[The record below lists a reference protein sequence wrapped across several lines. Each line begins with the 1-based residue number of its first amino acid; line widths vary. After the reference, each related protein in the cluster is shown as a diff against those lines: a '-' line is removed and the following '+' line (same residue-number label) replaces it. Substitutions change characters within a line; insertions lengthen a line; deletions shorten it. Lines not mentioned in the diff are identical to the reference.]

1 MNDSILW
8 KIEDNIGHLILN
20 DLPSNKMSINFF
32 NHLKYLVTA
41 EIPHSSIKAL
51 VIYGNGRHF
60 SSGADINDLLSIINR
75 ETKLKKNGEIKKYSQ
90 FLLKNNKSFLFFE
103 NLNIPVIAA
112 VRGVCL
118 GSALELVLF
127 CHIRLA
133 ADNSLFGLPET
144 SFNLMPGLGGAQK
157 IFKYAGTSKALEL
170 TLKGSNFSADE
181 ALEWNI
187 IDKIIPKNEIIEKAL
202 TLAKSIPENYI
213 KEKAKLYIEKYL

>member
-20 DLPSNKMSINFF
+20 DPPSNKMSIGFF
-32 NHLKYLVTA
+32 NRLKYLITH
-41 EIPHSSIKAL
+41 EIPHSSIKAII
-51 VIYGNGRHF
+51 VYGNGRHF
-60 SSGADINDLLSIINR
+60 SSGADISDLLTIINK
-75 ETKLKKNGEIKKYSQ
+75 ETKLKKNGTIKKYSQ

-103 NLNIPVIAA
+103 NLDIPVIAV

-144 SFNLMPGLGGAQK
+144 SFNLMPGLGGTEK
-157 IFKYAGTSKALEL
+157 FLKYAGSSKALEL
-170 TLKGSNFSADE
+170 ILKGSNFNAEE

-187 IDKIIPKNEIIEKAL
+187 IDKIVPKNELIEKAL
-202 TLAKSIPENYI
+202 TLAKSIPESYI
-213 KEKAKLYIEKYL
+213 KEKSKLYIEKYI